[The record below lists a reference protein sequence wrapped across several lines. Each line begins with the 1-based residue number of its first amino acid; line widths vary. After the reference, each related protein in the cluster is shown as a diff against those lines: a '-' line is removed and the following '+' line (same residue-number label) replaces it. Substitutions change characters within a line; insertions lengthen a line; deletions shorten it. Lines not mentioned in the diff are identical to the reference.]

1 MEEEE
6 EITTCNDD
14 DDGDVGGGGGK
25 LAANFVI
32 NATALHSSLANM
44 QEPGCE
50 N

>member
-6 EITTCNDD
+6 EIKTCNDD
-14 DDGDVGGGGGK
+14 DVGGGGGGGK

-44 QEPGCE
+44 QKPGCE

>member
-6 EITTCNDD
+6 EIKTCNDD
-14 DDGDVGGGGGK
+14 DDVGGGGGGK

>member
-6 EITTCNDD
+6 EIKTCNDD
-14 DDGDVGGGGGK
+14 DVGGGGGK

>member
-6 EITTCNDD
+6 EIKTCNDD
-14 DDGDVGGGGGK
+14 DDGGGGGK

>member
-6 EITTCNDD
+6 EIKTCNDD
-14 DDGDVGGGGGK
+14 DDGGGGGGE

>member
-6 EITTCNDD
+6 EIKTCNDD
-14 DDGDVGGGGGK
+14 VGGGGGGK